1 MFADHESTTN
11 ADTIEWVIVLS
22 GEIDYLLPDGT
33 LHHLREKDS
42 IVQIGEHAGPT
53 TAGGRA

>member
-1 MFADHESTTN
+1 
-11 ADTIEWVIVLS
+11 VIVLS
-22 GEIDYLLPDGT
+22 GEIDYLLPDGA

-53 TAGGRA
+53 TAGGLA